1 MNAGDLCRQPEVLVS
16 LGTESRFGHT
26 SFADDAAAALGSAG
40 ASAPQGSAPQS
51 TFRRSLAAWWRRQPL
66 VRFVSATLLRRI
78 LVSNLIGLTIL
89 MVGIFVLSQHRN
101 WLIDA
106 KRESLRVQGEIIAA
120 AIAANASI
128 ESERMTLDPDKLPEA
143 SNTRI
148 PFRDDGFAALELS
161 IRPERVTPIL
171 RRLIQP
177 TNTRA
182 RIYARDGTLIV
193 DTSTLLTRG
202 AIKRDADTPETQSF
216 KTKNFWTR
224 LTHWLIDKELPVYR
238 EIGTGLGTLYAE
250 VRMAISSGAATP
262 MLLLNDKGEQI
273 VSMAVPIQRMK
284 AVHGVLLLSTRPG
297 EIDEILGEERNAILA
312 LALIALVATVSVSL
326 FLARTVAGPMRRLSE
341 NAEVVSNNINARE
354 RLPEIEDRRD
364 EVGQMAQ
371 AFSKMTDALFR
382 RIEAS
387 EKFAADVAHELKNP
401 LTAARS
407 TAESLAFARTPEQR
421 DQLVEQIQLELKR
434 LNRLITDVSSAS
446 RLDAELARQKLE
458 PVSLVRVLDTVS
470 SIFADK
476 AEDRSVDFRLDIP
489 ADTDPSNFTI
499 LANESR
505 IAQVMT
511 NVVDNAIS
519 FSPEGGK
526 VTVSARRL
534 RDQVEL
540 VVTDDGPGIDEDKLE
555 TIFARFYT
563 YRPTANS
570 SRGNNSGLGLN
581 ISREIVLAHGGSIRA
596 ENRYREPLDAKSG
609 RVGARFVVRLPVSPT
624 HPRGR

>member
-1 MNAGDLCRQPEVLVS
+1 MS
-16 LGTESRFGHT
+16 LGTEQIGRLRLT
-26 SFADDAAAALGSAG
+26 ATADGAPPAGDSAADSPSTAVAAWRAV
-40 ASAPQGSAPQS
+40 
-51 TFRRSLAAWWRRQPL
+51 AAWWRRQPL
-66 VRFVSATLLRRI
+66 VRFVSATLVRRI
-78 LVSNLIGLTIL
+78 LILNLIGLAIL
-89 MVGIFVLSQHRN
+89 LIGILYLSQHRG

-120 AIAANASI
+120 AIAANASV
-128 ESERMTLDPDKLPEA
+128 ETERLTLDPDKLPEA

-193 DTSTLLTRG
+193 DTATLLKKG
-202 AIKRDADTPETQSF
+202 AVKRDSGPANNAGWV

-238 EIGTGLGTLYAE
+238 EIGTGPGTSYPE
-250 VRMAISSGAATP
+250 VRMAISSGATTP
-262 MLLLNDKGEQI
+262 MLLLNNKGQQI

-284 AVHGVLLLSTRPG
+284 AVHGVLLLSTREG

-312 LALIALVATVSVSL
+312 LFLIALVATVTVSL
-326 FLARTVAGPMRRLSE
+326 SLARTVAGPMRRLSAT
-341 NAEVVSNNINARE
+341 AEIVSNNINARE
-354 RLPEIEDRRD
+354 RLPQIEDRRD

-371 AFSKMTDALFR
+371 AFHKMTDALYR

-407 TAESLAFARTPEQR
+407 TAESLAYARTPEQR

-458 PVSLVRVLDTVS
+458 PVALAKLLENVTA
-470 SIFADK
+470 IFTDK
-476 AEDRSVDFRLDIP
+476 AADSDVSLKLDLP
-489 ADTDPSNFTI
+489 ADAPRDDFVI
-499 LANESR
+499 QANESR
-505 IAQVMT
+505 IAQVLT
-511 NVVDNAIS
+511 NVIDNALS
-519 FSPEGGK
+519 FSPKGGAVL
-526 VTVSARRL
+526 VTARRR
-534 RDQVEL
+534 RDEVEL
-540 VVTDDGPGIDEDKLE
+540 MVTDDGPGIDEDKLE
-555 TIFARFYT
+555 TIFDRFYT

-581 ISREIVLAHGGSIRA
+581 ISREIVLAHGGSIVA
-596 ENRYREPLDAKSG
+596 ENRYRDPRDPKSG

>member
-1 MNAGDLCRQPEVLVS
+1 MSIGTERQLDRVS
-16 LGTESRFGHT
+16 LAEDVTGPQP
-26 SFADDAAAALGSAG
+26 AG
-40 ASAPQGSAPQS
+40 ASAAADGATAS
-51 TFRRSLAAWWRRQPL
+51 TFRRAFATWWRRQPL

-78 LVSNLIGLTIL
+78 LVSNMIGLAIL
-89 MVGIFVLSQHRN
+89 LFGILYLSQHRG

-120 AIAANASI
+120 AIAANASV
-128 ESERMTLDPDKLPEA
+128 ETERLTLDPDKLPEA

-193 DTSTLLTRG
+193 DTATLLTRG
-202 AIKRDADTPETQSF
+202 AIKRDGDTPETQGWV

-238 EIGTGLGTLYAE
+238 EIGTGPGTSYPE
-250 VRMAISSGAATP
+250 VRLAISSGTSTP
-262 MLLLNDKGEQI
+262 MLLLNGKGEQI

-326 FLARTVAGPMRRLSE
+326 FLARTVAGPMRRLSDT
-341 NAEVVSNNINARE
+341 AEVVSNNINARE

-458 PVSLVRVLDTVS
+458 PVSLVSVLDTVR

-476 AEDRSVDFRLDIP
+476 AEERGIDFRLDIP
-489 ADTDPSNFTI
+489 AETDPSNFTI

-519 FSPEGGK
+519 FTPKGGK

-534 RDQVEL
+534 RDEVEL

-563 YRPTANS
+563 YRPTATS

-596 ENRYREPLDAKSG
+596 ENRYREPLDPKSG
-609 RVGARFVVRLPVSPT
+609 RIGARFVVRLPVSPT